1 MPPHGIR
8 RRQLLRLRR
17 RRRPPVVVLVLVL
30 AGGVRAV
37 PIAIIVAVVAG
48 ALHRATL
55 CLRLLAMGRS
65 LTDFSPHLRL
75 TGSCKA
81 NYVLTQP
88 PGSSRRAR
96 ADGPEAPKNGW
107 LLRSLSFLAHTFSC
121 RLHAAAAAANSTAAC
136 RYSIGMPCSPAMRGG
151 FQMMR

>member
-55 CLRLLAMGRS
+55 CLPAFWRWVGPA
-65 LTDFSPHLRL
+65 LTDFSPRL
-75 TGSCKA
+75 TGSC
-81 NYVLTQP
+81 VLTQP
-88 PGSSRRAR
+88 VRSLRLSARAR
-96 ADGPEAPKNGW
+96 ATRQRTGSPKKMDG
-107 LLRSLSFLAHTFSC
+107 S
-121 RLHAAAAAANSTAAC
+121 
-136 RYSIGMPCSPAMRGG
+136 
-151 FQMMR
+151 